1 MTTAAAA
8 AAAAKRPRRRRFV
21 PALALAFACAG
32 AAPGFVWS
40 ASAPAPATVASAGA
54 GSQLVT
60 PLALAGP
67 GPYYTLSLPM
77 ALQAAATRFDLDDLR
92 VRNAAGETMPLAWV
106 PRRTATEQSQRVA
119 ATLYKVPAPA
129 PAASAV
135 ANAASSAVALDRGQA
150 WIVDTRDA
158 DSDLV
163 RLDVALEPGTQG
175 VYTLKIEASDDLQR
189 WRTVQEEA
197 QLVQLQQLPIV
208 GATPAPA
215 TTGDNGRLIATGI
228 DLDRVPARYLRLT
241 AAPRATAPP
250 LVSATITRTTH
261 RRAAPA
267 PLEWS
272 APVAPASCDSTHCD
286 YPLPHNVAVDA
297 LQIDLADANT
307 IGQVTVLGQVD
318 ARPESRHRHPLLR
331 GSLHALRQKSA
342 RPAAA
347 GPALSWDVLAID
359 NVYWLP
365 QASGA
370 HDLHSPPIRLDGERW
385 PALRLQTRGPL
396 TQLGHVP
403 PVLRLGARPRALV
416 FLARGSGPFTLER
429 VASID
434 ETPALPRAQ
443 LMPGRGL
450 DDPLPGDTATPVLAA
465 IALPA
470 PPSAPTAGAAS
481 ERSNAPWLWAA
492 LLAGLALMGAMAWT
506 LLRRPAAAS
515 ASATK
520 DDAP

>member
-1 MTTAAAA
+1 MTIAA
-8 AAAAKRPRRRRFV
+8 AAAAKRPRHRRFA
-21 PALALAFACAG
+21 PALALACACSCTV
-32 AAPGFVWS
+32 PGFVWS
-40 ASAPAPATVASAGA
+40 ASAAGPAAVASAGA
-54 GSQLVT
+54 GSQVVT
-60 PLALAGP
+60 TLTLAGP

-77 ALQAAATRFDLDDLR
+77 ALQAAAARIDLDDLR

-106 PRRTATEQSQRVA
+106 PRRTATEQSQRVE

-135 ANAASSAVALDRGQA
+135 ANAASSAVGIDQAQA

-163 RLDVALEPGTQG
+163 RLDLALEPGTQG

-208 GATPAPA
+208 GAAPA
-215 TTGDNGRLIATGI
+215 ATTRGDSGHLIATGI

-241 AAPRATAPP
+241 AAPRAAAPP

-297 LQIDLADANT
+297 VQIDLADANT
-307 IGQVTVLGQVD
+307 IGLVTVLGQV
-318 ARPESRHRHPLLR
+318 AVRPEASHRHPLLR
-331 GSLHALRQKSA
+331 GSLHALRQKSG
-342 RPAAA
+342 RPAPAGAA
-347 GPALSWDVLAID
+347 FSWDVLAID
-359 NVYWLP
+359 NVYWLNP
-365 QASGA
+365 ASGA
-370 HDLHSPPIRLDGERW
+370 HDLHSPPIRLAGERW
-385 PALRLQTRGPL
+385 PALRLQTSGPL

-416 FLARGSGPFTLER
+416 FLARGGGPFTLER
-429 VASID
+429 VATAD
-434 ETPALPRAQ
+434 KTPAMTLAQ
-443 LMPGRGL
+443 LMPGRGF
-450 DDPLPGDTATPVLAA
+450 DDPLPGDMATPSFAA

-470 PPSAPTAGAAS
+470 SPSAPPTVVAP

-506 LLRRPAAAS
+506 LLRRPPAAGT
-515 ASATK
+515 SATK
-520 DDAP
+520 GDAS